1 MNIWPSPGTYD
12 NVHIVTGDRNKST
25 ESSYMAAKRL
35 LNIKALS
42 REKELTER
50 QIRTL
55 YQTGKIPYMK
65 VGHRTVLFDP
75 EKVMAA
81 LERFEI
87 KAVGT

>member
-1 MNIWPSPGTYD
+1 
-12 NVHIVTGDRNKST
+12 
-25 ESSYMAAKRL
+25 MAAKRL

-42 REKELTER
+42 REKELPQR
-50 QIRTL
+50 QIRTF
-55 YQTGKIPYMK
+55 YQTGKIPYIK

-87 KAVGT
+87 KAVADRVR